1 MTGELLSLETA
12 GKLVKYN
19 KVIEY
24 IKKDIEDIKEYD
36 TDRKIY
42 TGEAVI
48 DMLKVL
54 LDVLEG

>member
-1 MTGELLSLETA
+1 MFIVFLEQVNYHV
-12 GKLVKYN
+12 LDVN

-24 IKKDIEDIKEYD
+24 IKKDIEGIKEYD